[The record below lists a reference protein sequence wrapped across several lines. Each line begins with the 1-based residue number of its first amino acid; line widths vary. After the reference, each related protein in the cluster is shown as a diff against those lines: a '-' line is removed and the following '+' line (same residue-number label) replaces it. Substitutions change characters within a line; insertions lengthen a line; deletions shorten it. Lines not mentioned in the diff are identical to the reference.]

1 MQEVH
6 IALQVVN
13 TQMGKGVNDWNE
25 RADILNA
32 EIKLVENALQGQI
45 ADLKDSVLDGDSN
58 LDQRMQIIMNKL
70 QERIRAQVDESL
82 DQLKERFNEN
92 LELIETK
99 FK

>member
-1 MQEVH
+1 
-6 IALQVVN
+6 
-13 TQMGKGVNDWNE
+13 MGKGVNDWNE